1 MRGQGNKQIARELG
15 LAIPTVKTYLDRTCR
30 RVGVA
35 DRMQLVVR
43 VFEEAHAVHNPSS
56 PPAG

>member
-1 MRGQGNKQIARELG
+1 MRGHGNKQIARELD

-43 VFEEAHAVHNPSS
+43 VFEEAHEVRACGGPS
-56 PPAG
+56 GG